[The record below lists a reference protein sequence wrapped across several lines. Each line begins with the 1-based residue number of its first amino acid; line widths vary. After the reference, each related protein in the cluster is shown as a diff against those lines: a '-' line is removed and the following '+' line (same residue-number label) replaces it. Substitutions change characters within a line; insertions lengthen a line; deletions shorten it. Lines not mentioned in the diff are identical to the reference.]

1 MAKIKSNHTADINL
15 PIVGGV
21 LRAGATRTVEKWD
34 VVKQTD
40 EIKPLLETNI
50 IEVVEDKKAAKEPAK
65 AEPEAKPSAPK
76 AKAEAAKDE

>member
-21 LRAGATRTVEKWD
+21 LRAGATRVVDRWE

-40 EIKPLLETNI
+40 EIKPLLDTNI
-50 IEVVEDKKAAKEPAK
+50 IEVIEDKTAAEAPAK
-65 AEPEAKPSAPK
+65 AAAQPKAPK
-76 AKAEAAKDE
+76 AKPEAVDEE

>member
-21 LRAGATRTVEKWD
+21 LRAGATRVVDRWD

-40 EIKPLLETNI
+40 EIKPLLDTNV
-50 IEVVEDKKAAKEPAK
+50 IEVIADEKPVEQPVKPAHQPKATKPK
-65 AEPEAKPSAPK
+65 AETV
-76 AKAEAAKDE
+76 DEE

>member
-21 LRAGATRTVEKWD
+21 LRAGATRVVDRWD

-40 EIKPLLETNI
+40 EIKPLLDTNV
-50 IEVVEDKKAAKEPAK
+50 IEVIADEKPVEQPVKPAPQPKAAKPK
-65 AEPEAKPSAPK
+65 AETVE
-76 AKAEAAKDE
+76 EE